1 MQPLIYS
8 AQAALDGVGW
18 RRGGREVTYFENG
31 VTRRDREK
39 GSHSTMSFVW
49 TCEHDSDLLYFA
61 MCYPYTFSKLR
72 RCGAPPRALSA
83 QLPGTGDPYSRA
95 RALPPAPRQL
105 PRLAGRR
112 PVARAARPARAAVH
126 HARGERVRLSLGD
139 RSRGDGRADW
149 RAAGR
154 LRLCAR
160 PSRREQ
166 RVVDDAR
173 CAATRPHRRRPAAPA
188 RPTLPRPPARP
199 TACTASSATAPGI
212 LEFLTGDSAE
222 AYALRRELLFLVVP
236 MLNPDGVVLG
246 NYRCSLAAVDL
257 NRRWAKPSARHH
269 PTIYALK
276 KLLIATHSRQQ
287 APPARVARRASRPR
301 PAPSHPCAPRH
312 RRLRPSLQVAMY
324 VDLHGHSR
332 KQAAFMYGC
341 AEKGSGL
348 LQQIFPLLLSKVGPP
363 HARSPA
369 APPGRALTRFAR
381 ASAAGRARLL
391 LPLVLVRDQE
401 GEGEHGTRGRPP
413 RARDPH
419 LVHARSVLLRRGDA
433 RGRDDADDL
442 LPLQHLASHAHRRL
456 VLLGARALL
465 WAPGTRAAHALGV
478 TAAHTWQ
485 SRTHRSAA
493 CLGGR
498 RRRGRSD
505 RAQPSRHYGR
515 LRGAKRQRR
524 HRFNRRRKQRGRGRA
539 SRGSGGASGAGGAAG
554 WRTHRRLG
562 RRHRRVGR
570 WRPVG

>member
-173 CAATRPHRRRPAAPA
+173 CAATRPHRRRPVVRRARTRPWASRTAFRTLGHAARRTRCAASRLLLLAVVAA
-188 RPTLPRPPARP
+188 RPHRA
-199 TACTASSATAPGI
+199 
-212 LEFLTGDSAE
+212 
-222 AYALRRELLFLVVP
+222 
-236 MLNPDGVVLG
+236 
-246 NYRCSLAAVDL
+246 
-257 NRRWAKPSARHH
+257 
-269 PTIYALK
+269 
-276 KLLIATHSRQQ
+276 
-287 APPARVARRASRPR
+287 ARRAATWLSRERGSPRALAPSLPCLGRSGHGPSRPASLCPR
-301 PAPSHPCAPRH
+301 PRQRSCGGS
-312 RRLRPSLQVAMY
+312 RP
-324 VDLHGHSR
+324 
-332 KQAAFMYGC
+332 
-341 AEKGSGL
+341 
-348 LQQIFPLLLSKVGPP
+348 
-363 HARSPA
+363 
-369 APPGRALTRFAR
+369 
-381 ASAAGRARLL
+381 AGRAPRETSSDDRT
-391 LPLVLVRDQE
+391 VL
-401 GEGEHGTRGRPP
+401 
-413 RARDPH
+413 
-419 LVHARSVLLRRGDA
+419 
-433 RGRDDADDL
+433 
-442 LPLQHLASHAHRRL
+442 
-456 VLLGARALL
+456 
-465 WAPGTRAAHALGV
+465 
-478 TAAHTWQ
+478 
-485 SRTHRSAA
+485 
-493 CLGGR
+493 
-498 RRRGRSD
+498 
-505 RAQPSRHYGR
+505 
-515 LRGAKRQRR
+515 
-524 HRFNRRRKQRGRGRA
+524 
-539 SRGSGGASGAGGAAG
+539 AAG
-554 WRTHRRLG
+554 
-562 RRHRRVGR
+562 
-570 WRPVG
+570 